1 MRRKLKKIL
10 PFCMALNIFLMPCQ
24 DVYAGSV
31 PADTQESSGQIQV
44 GNDSVVLTDDE
55 AAYISV
61 CARDFILKRYEDKFV
76 FDNFS
81 ADFEEGNIG
90 YVNFDVVADMT
101 YIENPYNTNYVNGM
115 KEAIAEI
122 EDEDYKAVAE
132 QIKDDYIK
140 IQMKSYLVPERTG
153 FRYQIKMPDV
163 VETKEDLD
171 NCILCSRT
179 EIGFGNDLVSPICS
193 LGDINNMTSE
203 EVKGLF
209 DAALTREDGRES
221 IFEELEEL
229 NQIKLFA
236 TETINYNCS
245 SAVTYAKNHAKDEP
259 EFSKDNGQSD
269 CANFVSACIH
279 KSGIPYD
286 KAGDWFP
293 STYKDIGY
301 PGDNWMRTGFY
312 DNGGVKTYLVDKK
325 KYFKKVTKKNVK
337 PGGFLFWNNKSHV
350 ALVVSNSGGTLKYS
364 QHSNEKQ
371 TKAVWTYDEKQSTTC
386 FNPDSNTI
394 NVE

>member
-1 MRRKLKKIL
+1 MRRKLKKIV
-10 PFCMALNIFLMPCQ
+10 PFCIALNIFLMPCH

-31 PADTQESSGQIQV
+31 PADTQESSGQIKV
-44 GNDSVVLTDDE
+44 GNNSVVLTDDE

-61 CARDFILKRYEDKFV
+61 CTRDFILKRFEDRFV

-81 ADFEEGNIG
+81 ADFEESNSD

-115 KEAIAEI
+115 NEAVAEI
-122 EDEDYKAVAE
+122 EDADYKAIAE
-132 QIKDDYIK
+132 QIKDDYIE
-140 IQMKSYLVPERTG
+140 IQMKSYLVPEKTG

-171 NCILCSRT
+171 KCILYSRT

-193 LGDINNMTSE
+193 LGDIDNMTSE
-203 EVKGLF
+203 EVKELF
-209 DAALTREDGRES
+209 DSELTREEGRES
-221 IFEELEEL
+221 IFDELEEM
-229 NQIKLFA
+229 NQTKLFA
-236 TETINYNCS
+236 AETINYNCS

-259 EFSKDNGQSD
+259 EFSKADGQSD
-269 CANFVSACIH
+269 CANFVSKCIH
-279 KSGIPYD
+279 KGGIPYD
-286 KAGDWFP
+286 KAGKWY
-293 STYKDIGY
+293 SLSYKDIGY

-312 DNGGVKTYLVDKK
+312 DNGGVKTYLVDTKG
-325 KYFKKVTKKNVK
+325 YFKKVKKSNVK
-337 PGGFLFWNNKSHV
+337 PGGFLFWNDKSHV

-364 QHSNEKQ
+364 QHSNEIQ
-371 TKAVWTYDEKQSTTC
+371 DKAVWTYDEKQSITC